1 MKVRKPGFLQ
11 FQRLGRPSDDLY
23 VICICSNVPGVFM
36 ESDTLGGSALHLKEA
51 IPQKHNFLSGRSL
64 SPLPILGIP
73 GWWNGNEDPRFYEN
87 KSYFRKK
94 RK

>member
-1 MKVRKPGFLQ
+1 MTGKALILNDTELNLKRK
-11 FQRLGRPSDDLY
+11 SDISVLDVDL
-23 VICICSNVPGVFM
+23 VLSQV
-36 ESDTLGGSALHLKEA
+36 

-73 GWWNGNEDPRFYEN
+73 GWWAGNEDPSFYEN

>member
-1 MKVRKPGFLQ
+1 LDV
-11 FQRLGRPSDDLY
+11 DL
-23 VICICSNVPGVFM
+23 VLSQV
-36 ESDTLGGSALHLKEA
+36 

-73 GWWNGNEDPRFYEN
+73 GWWAGNEDPRFYEN